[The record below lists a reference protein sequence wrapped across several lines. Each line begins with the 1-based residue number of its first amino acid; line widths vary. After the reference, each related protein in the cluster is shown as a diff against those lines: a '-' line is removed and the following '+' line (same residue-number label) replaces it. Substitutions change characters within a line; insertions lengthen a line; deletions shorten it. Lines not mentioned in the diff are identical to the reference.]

1 MTETTIDHIN
11 KLRTRILAGEDPSA
25 DEMAQVIQQLR
36 GERTAP
42 SKASSKKKEPP
53 KPLDLNALF
62 GSTPEKPTGDDAA

>member
-1 MTETTIDHIN
+1 MTQTTIDHIN

-25 DEMAQVIQQLR
+25 SEMAQVIQQLR

-42 SKASSKKKEPP
+42 SAASTKRKEPP

-62 GSTPEKPTGDDAA
+62 ASAPEKSE